1 MPASQTRTDG
11 QASILE
17 DLMILENLFK
27 VEQTQ
32 PQNWR
37 SRPKYFMPVPGG
49 LPVGVVNLSPAWF
62 ELGHEVDIGSPA
74 MC

>member
-1 MPASQTRTDG
+1 
-11 QASILE
+11 
-17 DLMILENLFK
+17 MILENLFK

-37 SRPKYFMPVPGG
+37 SGPKYFTLVSGG
-49 LPVGVVNLSPAWF
+49 LPVGVVNLSLAWF
-62 ELGHEVDIGSPA
+62 ELGHEVDIRSPA